1 MTLKMERNGFSFA
14 FVVVADIGWSSARR
28 LFLNGTWR
36 LQMEAKKYERASFSK
51 RKKKN
56 QKNYFLVLT
65 YILPDSL
72 VLLVLRWWV
81 RSVNRL
87 LLSFP
92 IDDYPQVISAVVD
105 WFASLELTRECVGV
119 IKWMGTLHR
128 CWHVTKAVSE
138 HREIFSVRFA
148 RNSQTDS
155 TFIAN
160 EIRKTV
166 FFYLFSWFVA
176 ENWITK
182 KGSLYYFHYEYL
194 QRNGAHPLILLSLW

>member
-1 MTLKMERNGFSFA
+1 MDFPSLSSSSPTSVEAPLAAFSSMELEGYK
-14 FVVVADIGWSSARR
+14 W
-28 LFLNGTWR
+28 
-36 LQMEAKKYERASFSK
+36 K
-51 RKKKN
+51 RKNTSERVFQSVRRRTKKTIFLYWLTFCPIVSCCW
-56 QKNYFLVLT
+56 YFGDEFAVLM
-65 YILPDSL
+65 
-72 VLLVLRWWV
+72 
-81 RSVNRL
+81 
-87 LLSFP
+87 LSFP

-138 HREIFSVRFA
+138 RREIFSVRFA